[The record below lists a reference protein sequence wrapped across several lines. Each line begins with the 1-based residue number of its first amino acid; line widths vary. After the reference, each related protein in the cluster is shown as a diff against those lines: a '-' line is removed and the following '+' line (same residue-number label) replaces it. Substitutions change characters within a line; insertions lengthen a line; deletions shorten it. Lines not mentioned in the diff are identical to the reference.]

1 MPNCHLV
8 EPRWCRHLALVGE
21 KGEKLARVLGFRVL
35 RFDTLEAAH
44 ESLELIE
51 VGFLGVI
58 GEIGTE

>member
-1 MPNCHLV
+1 V